1 MKVTDKQLAAVL
13 WQLCQGAQK
22 GNELQER
29 VAVFVNYLGQNS
41 LIHRSGKIQQA
52 LLDVELQK
60 EGKQKVTVE
69 SPFDLN
75 DEIVRGILE
84 KLDIKKPVITQKK
97 NKQLI
102 GGVIAK
108 TEDTIYDISLKTQ
121 LNKLE
126 KQLSTL

>member
-1 MKVTDKQLAAVL
+1 MKVSDKQLASVL

-22 GNELQER
+22 GNELEER
-29 VAVFVNYLGQNS
+29 IAVFVNYLGQNS
-41 LIHRSGKIQQA
+41 LIHRAKKIEQA

-60 EGKQKVTVE
+60 EGKQRVTVE
-69 SPFDLN
+69 SAFDLD
-75 DEIVRGILE
+75 DEVVRSILE
-84 KLDIKKPVITQKK
+84 KLDIKKPVVTSTISKK
-97 NKQLI
+97 LI
-102 GGVIAK
+102 GGVVAK